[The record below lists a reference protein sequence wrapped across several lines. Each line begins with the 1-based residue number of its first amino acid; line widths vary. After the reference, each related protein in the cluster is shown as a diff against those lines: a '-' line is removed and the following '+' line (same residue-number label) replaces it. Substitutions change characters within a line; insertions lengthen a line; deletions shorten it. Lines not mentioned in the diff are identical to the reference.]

1 MEHFARPA
9 WMDIREPT
17 RRRHEQNMADGSKDL
32 LAALWKQHP
41 RIIARLTGKAL
52 GL

>member
-1 MEHFARPA
+1 MNLH
-9 WMDIREPT
+9 DHCLQLREPSL
-17 RRRHEQNMADGSKDL
+17 RAHEAAMTKGSKDL
-32 LAALWKQHP
+32 IAALWKQHP